1 MSDHAAL
8 VTFYEGWADTGKLS
22 PDGFPAFAD
31 TVMIRIE
38 RPPLLRLER
47 PATPE
52 EFRAYPEEY
61 AAFQAVQKAKRN
73 TGETDGYP
81 LVYWPAATAAE
92 IQMLAARNIQT
103 VEALAKLAGDRDLPG
118 QLADLALRAER
129 MLDMQKNFGKY
140 EALLK
145 ERDGEIEVLTGQV
158 NELKMSLSSA
168 NALVDTLK
176 LRAA

>member
-8 VTFYEGWADTGKLS
+8 VTFTEGWADTGKLS
-22 PDGFPAFAD
+22 PDGFPHYAD
-31 TVMIRIE
+31 TVLITIE
-38 RPPLLRLER
+38 RPPLLHLKR
-47 PATPE
+47 PAMPE

-73 TGETDGYP
+73 TGDDGYP

-145 ERDGEIEVLTGQV
+145 ERDGEIEVLKGQV
-158 NELKMSLSSA
+158 QELQISLSSA
-168 NALVDTLK
+168 NALVETLK